1 MHLTAPDAQA
11 GLQEWVL
18 GSPLLD
24 PHARTPSQAFS
35 PRPAPGMSLA
45 LSGSAR
51 VLLRLQTG
59 PSLDHK
65 EAADRAAR
73 QLPGTGT
80 GMGSREPPA
89 QVGTAGLVGL
99 CCMFAVLLS

>member
-1 MHLTAPDAQA
+1 MHLTAPDAQ
-11 GLQEWVL
+11 GGPREWVL
-18 GSPLLD
+18 CSPLLD

-35 PRPAPGMSLA
+35 PRPAPGTSLV

-73 QLPGTGT
+73 LSFQARAPGWGA
-80 GMGSREPPA
+80 GSRPRRWG
-89 QVGTAGLVGL
+89 QRGSSG
-99 CCMFAVLLS
+99 FAECLQFS